1 MGKNFRETLNEQM
14 KDPEFRA
21 EWEAQE
27 PERQIMHAI
36 LEGRQNCNLTQ
47 EQLAQVTGINQ
58 ANISRLENGTA
69 NPSLRTLKRLAE
81 GMGME
86 LKLIPGGPDVNPKRW
101 GDDRPY
107 DPTLCCEIRDSFE
120 FKLVDEVLRA
130 KKPLFT
136 TCRGTQLLN
145 VATGG
150 TLCMDVPSLGARE
163 GRTQWRHTHVLND
176 PVHPVEVVPGSLL
189 ERAVG
194 GHRLIQTNSAHHCC
208 VDRLG
213 KSTRL
218 VAKATDGVP
227 ECIEVEG
234 QPFCLGVQW
243 HPEYTWKTLETD
255 FDLWKS
261 FVEAAAKVKRAR

>member
-1 MGKNFRETLNEQM
+1 
-14 KDPEFRA
+14 
-21 EWEAQE
+21 
-27 PERQIMHAI
+27 
-36 LEGRQNCNLTQ
+36 
-47 EQLAQVTGINQ
+47 
-58 ANISRLENGTA
+58 
-69 NPSLRTLKRLAE
+69 
-81 GMGME
+81 
-86 LKLIPGGPDVNPKRW
+86 
-101 GDDRPY
+101 
-107 DPTLCCEIRDSFE
+107 
-120 FKLVDEVLRA
+120 
-130 KKPLFT
+130 
-136 TCRGTQLLN
+136 
-145 VATGG
+145 
-150 TLCMDVPSLGARE
+150 MDVPSLGARD

-176 PVHPVEVVPGSLL
+176 PVHPVEVKPGSLL

-255 FDLWKS
+255 FNLWKS
-261 FVEAAAKVKRAR
+261 FVAAAAKVKRAR

>member
-1 MGKNFRETLNEQM
+1 MKFFTYRVEGKNG
-14 KDPEFRA
+14 
-21 EWEAQE
+21 
-27 PERQIMHAI
+27 IHARPAGALVNAAKSFHSDI
-36 LEGRQNCNLTQ
+36 TIKKGDRD
-47 EQLAQVTGINQ
+47 AD
-58 ANISRLENGTA
+58 A
-69 NPSLRTLKRLAE
+69 KRLFSV
-81 GMGME
+81 M
-86 LKLIPGGPDVNPKRW
+86 
-101 GDDRPY
+101 
-107 DPTLCCEIRDSFE
+107 
-120 FKLVDEVLRA
+120 
-130 KKPLFT
+130 
-136 TCRGTQLLN
+136 
-145 VATGG
+145 
-150 TLCMDVPSLGARE
+150 SLGARE